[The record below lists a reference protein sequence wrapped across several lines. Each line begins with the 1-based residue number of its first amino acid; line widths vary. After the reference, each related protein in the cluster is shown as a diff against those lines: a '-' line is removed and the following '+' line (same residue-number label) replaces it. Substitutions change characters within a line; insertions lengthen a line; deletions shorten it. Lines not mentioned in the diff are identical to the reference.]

1 MKIEESAL
9 AATTNDLT
17 REKDA
22 RGIADLIEF
31 RMDKAESPIEQLAE
45 YDGQLPII
53 ATNRARWFG
62 GKASDTGRLDDLFSA
77 SRFESV
83 EFVDIELETIRSKE
97 WLAHEFHE
105 NDVQLIISHHDFET
119 TPNRE
124 VLDAIIEQCASY
136 GDIAK
141 VATFPQNQADTLT
154 LLEAVNDATRRGID
168 VAGISMGE
176 IGSHTRIIGHL
187 YGSKLGYAPL
197 LADDVDYAPG
207 QIPLE
212 KLASLIELTKNGSVD
227 DEMIDT
233 LRDEVS
239 VPKEIPI
246 SD

>member
-1 MKIEESAL
+1 MKIKESAL

-31 RMDKAESPIEQLAE
+31 RMDKAENPIEQLSQ
-45 YDGQLPII
+45 YDGHLPII

-83 EFVDIELETIRSKE
+83 EFVDIELETIRSKK
-97 WLAHEFHE
+97 WLAHEFRE
-105 NDVQLIISHHDFET
+105 NDVQLIISHHDFKD
-119 TPNRE
+119 TPERAI
-124 VLDAIIEQCASY
+124 LDAIIEQCSQY

-141 VATFPQNQADTLT
+141 VATFPRDQTDTLT
-154 LLEAVNDATRRGID
+154 LLEAVNSATQKGID

-197 LADDVDYAPG
+197 LADNVDYAPG

-212 KLASLIELTKNGSVD
+212 KLASLIELTKDSGVD
-227 DEMIDT
+227 DEVINRI
-233 LRDEVS
+233 RDEVS
-239 VPKEIPI
+239 VPKEISP

>member
-31 RMDKAESPIEQLAE
+31 RLDKAEYPIGQLEA
-45 YDGQLPII
+45 YDGELPII

-62 GKASDTGRLDDLFSA
+62 GKANDTGRLDDLFSA
-77 SRFESV
+77 SRFDSV
-83 EFVDIELETIRSKE
+83 AFVDIEYETIRSKR
-97 WLAHEFHE
+97 WLAHEFRE
-105 NDVQLIISHHDFET
+105 NDVQLIISHHDFEE
-119 TPNRE
+119 TPERA
-124 VLDAIIEQCASY
+124 VLDAIIEQCAAH

-141 VATFPQNQADTLT
+141 VATFPQNQEDTLT
-154 LLEAVNDATRRGID
+154 LLEAVHAATQKGID

-176 IGSHTRIIGHL
+176 LGSHTRIIGHL

-212 KLASLIELTKNGSVD
+212 KLASLIELTKNNSVD
-227 DEMIDT
+227 DDVMDT
-233 LRDEVS
+233 LRSEVS
-239 VPKEIPI
+239 VPKEVPL